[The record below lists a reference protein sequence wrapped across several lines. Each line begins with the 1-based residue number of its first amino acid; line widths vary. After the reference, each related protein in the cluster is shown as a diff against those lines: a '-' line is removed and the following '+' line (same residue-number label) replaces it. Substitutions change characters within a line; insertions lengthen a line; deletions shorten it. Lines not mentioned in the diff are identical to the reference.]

1 MRFNSFTI
9 MLLNS
14 YNIFSFYELS
24 YKHST
29 SFFSDYPTVKLSL
42 SFESQPLKNGNTV
55 ILEAKIVSSPF
66 PEDVVWTHNKKEI
79 RKIDEAD
86 KLNQKLTIHN
96 VSSLDNGEYLV
107 TVKNALGSARDELEI
122 KIEGKDPN
130 ILLKKLFMINK
141 LQ

>member
-1 MRFNSFTI
+1 MNCLINTVH
-9 MLLNS
+9 L
-14 YNIFSFYELS
+14 
-24 YKHST
+24 
-29 SFFSDYPTVKLSL
+29 FFSDYPTVKLSL

-130 ILLKKLFMINK
+130 ILLKNYS
-141 LQ
+141 